1 MYKYTGN
8 VLKSTSLVIRKIKIK
23 FILKSP
29 FIPVKTATI
38 QEKNKYKNKQR
49 KETGKDAGKETLITV
64 AEGKVVLLL

>member
-38 QEKNKYKNKQR
+38 QEKNKYKNKQSSASIVEIII
-49 KETGKDAGKETLITV
+49 KISYK
-64 AEGKVVLLL
+64 LLY